1 MKIVDSD
8 HWIALL
14 RGVLDLRGWV
24 AANEDLAI
32 TSISVGELVYGAER
46 SARPVERMLELDTL
60 LATITVVAYDDEAAH
75 RFGALKLAMERR
87 GERLADAD
95 LQIAA
100 IALSQGVPLVT
111 HNRRHFERVPALM
124 LEDWL
129 V

>member
-1 MKIVDSD
+1 MKILDSD

-14 RGVLDLRGWV
+14 RGTLDLRGRV
-24 AANEDLAI
+24 AASEELAI
-32 TSISVGELVYGAER
+32 TAISVGELVYGAER
-46 SARPVERMLELDTL
+46 SARPAEKLLQIDIL

-75 RFGALKLAMERR
+75 RFGRLKMALERR

-100 IALSQGVPLVT
+100 IALSRGVPLVT
-111 HNRRHFERVPALM
+111 HNGRHFERVPGLV

>member
-87 GERLADAD
+87 SERLADAD